1 MSNMRISQSWQC
13 TPCLKFLSFY
23 NCFFWQ
29 LSGLSTR
36 YIFSPAQYKA
46 LGQVGIMDLFQSVSL
61 RVTFFLHNLLYLL
74 LSFCLL
80 YIQGYASQF
89 LLKTQIQA
97 IEEGLTWPY
106 VEVNPQEHLTIY
118 KDEMNPPL
126 LSECS
131 TVLYYDTL
139 YYIYAMGLLKEL

>member
-1 MSNMRISQSWQC
+1 MSNMIISQSWQC

-29 LSGLSTR
+29 LLGLSTR

-46 LGQVGIMDLFQSVSL
+46 LGQVGIIDLFQSVSL
-61 RVTFFLHNLLYLL
+61 RVTFFLLNLLYLL

-106 VEVNPQEHLTIY
+106 VEVNPWEHLTIY

-131 TVLYYDTL
+131 MIH
-139 YYIYAMGLLKEL
+139 YIIFMIWV